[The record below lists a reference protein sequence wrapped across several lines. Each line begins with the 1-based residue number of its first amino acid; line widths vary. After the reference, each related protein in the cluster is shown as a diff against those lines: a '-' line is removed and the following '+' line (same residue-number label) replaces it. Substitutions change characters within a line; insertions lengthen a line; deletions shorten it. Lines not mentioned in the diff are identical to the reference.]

1 MLILKKKLFIK
12 KKIKLKD
19 TGGSGNVAHV
29 VDELLKKK
37 VKLNNGRLIN
47 FNDFKMLACFEKFMN
62 RRTKNISACGIKK

>member
-1 MLILKKKLFIK
+1 LFIK
-12 KKIKLKD
+12 KKIKLND
-19 TGGSGNVAHV
+19 TGGSGNVAHE

-47 FNDFKMLACFEKFMN
+47 FNDFKIFACFEKCMN